1 MAMAL
6 QGSMVRVKP
15 QPDIYTLLLVL
26 AILGVLTAIA
36 FCLHN
41 LLSTYGMSFGDVFTG
56 NISELPTL
64 AK

>member
-6 QGSMVRVKP
+6 QGSMVRIKP
-15 QPDIYTLLLVL
+15 QPDIYTLLLAL
-26 AILGVLTAIA
+26 AILALLTAIA
-36 FCLHN
+36 FVLHN
-41 LLSTYGMSFGDVFTG
+41 LLATYGMSFGDVFTG